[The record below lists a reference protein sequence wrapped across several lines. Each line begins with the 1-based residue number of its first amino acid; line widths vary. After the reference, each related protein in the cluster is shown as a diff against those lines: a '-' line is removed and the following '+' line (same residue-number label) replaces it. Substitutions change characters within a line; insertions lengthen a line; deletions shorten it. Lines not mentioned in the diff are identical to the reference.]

1 MSYSLV
7 STLWT
12 MVKDTDS
19 FRAFTLI
26 MLTVIAVALA
36 TAFDT
41 LSAQN
46 QIIDAKIEVVK
57 DNSINRSE
65 WAQVE
70 KRLEAIQGDIRE
82 IRNKKTK
89 D

>member
-1 MSYSLV
+1 
-7 STLWT
+7 